1 MPPIPR
7 FCSQCAASLEQ
18 RIVEGRQREVCPRC
32 GTICYRNPTP
42 VAAALVLDDQQ
53 RLLLVRRGQPPQQG
67 LWCLPTG
74 FAELGESIAEAAL
87 RELHE
92 EAGLGGEVRSLVDV
106 DSYVSD
112 FYGDLVIV
120 TYEVAPAA
128 GPPCPGS
135 DAVAVGWFAFDAL
148 PPLAFS
154 SNERALALLR
164 QRKGI

>member
-1 MPPIPR
+1 MPPVPR

-18 RIVEGRQREVCPRC
+18 RVVEGRLREVCPRC
-32 GTICYRNPTP
+32 GTICYRNPLP
-42 VAAALVLDDQQ
+42 VAAALVLDDQR

-87 RELHE
+87 RELYE
-92 EAGLGGEVRSLVDV
+92 EAGLRGEVRTLVDV
-106 DSYVSD
+106 DSYVID

-128 GPPCPGS
+128 GTPYPGS
-135 DAVAVGWFAFDAL
+135 DAVAVGWFTLDAL
-148 PPLAFS
+148 PPLAFT